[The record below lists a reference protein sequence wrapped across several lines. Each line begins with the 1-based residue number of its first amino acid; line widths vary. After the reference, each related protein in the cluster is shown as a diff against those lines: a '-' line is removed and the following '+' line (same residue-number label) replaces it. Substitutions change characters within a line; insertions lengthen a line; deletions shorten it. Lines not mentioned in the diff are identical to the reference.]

1 MLQVKDITKQL
12 PNGKQLLKGISFSVT
27 QGEFVGILGP
37 SGAGKTLTMK
47 CLNGLLKPTSG
58 SVNITLPNKGQVDIA
73 HIGRK
78 ELKHIREHIGVIFQG
93 FNLVKRLT
101 ALENVMIGKLGQIN
115 VFRSLFYGFTD
126 HEAEMAMEVLKQVK
140 MEALAHRKV
149 ETMSGGEMQRVA
161 IARAMFQDP
170 IMILADEPI
179 ANLDPKNAKSI
190 MKLLKPLSENM
201 PVIGVFH
208 QPEIIMEYCTRVI
221 AIKDGMVFYDGD
233 PKMSPQLLYQIY
245 EDELSSVVSANLTPV
260 LEGIIPTLEETLIDL
275 KASKNNKNASL
286 IYEN

>member
-1 MLQVKDITKQL
+1 MLHVHEITKQL
-12 PNGKQLLKGISFSVT
+12 PNGKQLLKGISFSVKK
-27 QGEFVGILGP
+27 GEFVGILGP

-47 CLNGLLKPTSG
+47 CLNGLLKPTTG
-58 SVNITLPNKGQVDIA
+58 NVNITLPDKQTIDLAKTN
-73 HIGRK
+73 RK

-126 HEAEMAMEVLKQVK
+126 HEAELAMETLKKVK
-140 MEALAHRKV
+140 MDSMAHRKV
-149 ETMSGGEMQRVA
+149 ESMSGGEMQRIA

-179 ANLDPKNAKSI
+179 ANLDPSNAKSI
-190 MKLLKPLSENM
+190 MKLLKPLSEKM

-208 QPEIIMEYCTRVI
+208 QPEVIMEYCTRVI
-221 AIKDGMVFYDGD
+221 AIKDGKVFYDGD
-233 PKMSPQLLYQIY
+233 PKMSTQLLYQIY
-245 EDELSSVVSANLTPV
+245 EDEFNSVVSSKIVPV
-260 LEGIIPTLEETLIDL
+260 MEDKLYEL
-275 KASKNNKNASL
+275 KVS
-286 IYEN
+286 